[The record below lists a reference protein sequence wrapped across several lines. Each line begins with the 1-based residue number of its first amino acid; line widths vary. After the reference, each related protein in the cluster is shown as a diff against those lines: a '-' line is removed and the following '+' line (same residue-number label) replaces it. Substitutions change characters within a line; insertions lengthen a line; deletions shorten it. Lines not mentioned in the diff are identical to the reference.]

1 MKKNISSSHQAA
13 GNANPKLG
21 LKLPLRTNLGETIG
35 LENWVHFSMYI
46 TNFLMDVLEWPTN
59 MIFLGSCTKSSC
71 TLHSLNFP
79 VYWQRI
85 GK

>member
-1 MKKNISSSHQAA
+1 MKPGIEMKNISSSSRQAA

-35 LENWVHFSMYI
+35 FENWVHFHVHYK
-46 TNFLMDVLEWPTN
+46 LPKMDVLEWPTK

-71 TLHSLNFP
+71 TL
-79 VYWQRI
+79 
-85 GK
+85 